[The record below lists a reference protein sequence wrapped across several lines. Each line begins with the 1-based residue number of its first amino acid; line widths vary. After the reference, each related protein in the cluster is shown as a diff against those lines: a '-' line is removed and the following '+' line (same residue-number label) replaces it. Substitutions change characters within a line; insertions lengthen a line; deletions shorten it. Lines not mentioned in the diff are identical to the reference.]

1 MELYL
6 QAVKLSENGEYIVFR
21 LSEQNGRRG
30 CLNLPQT
37 MAVMNMLEDVE
48 GETQTLYYSPF
59 ELITLGLPVK
69 DYLRGK

>member
-1 MELYL
+1 
-6 QAVKLSENGEYIVFR
+6 
-21 LSEQNGRRG
+21 
-30 CLNLPQT
+30 

>member
-1 MELYL
+1 M
-6 QAVKLSENGEYIVFR
+6 IRF
-21 LSEQNGRRG
+21 
-30 CLNLPQT
+30 
-37 MAVMNMLEDVE
+37 DVE